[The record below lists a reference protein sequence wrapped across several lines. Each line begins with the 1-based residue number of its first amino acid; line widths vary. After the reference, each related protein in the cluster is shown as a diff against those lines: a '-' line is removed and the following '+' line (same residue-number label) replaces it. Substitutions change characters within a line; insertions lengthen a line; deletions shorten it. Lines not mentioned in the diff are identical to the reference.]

1 MEGAARPRIGT
12 TVTPAGTFFST
23 SIRRAVVNML
33 VRREEDCHPEGGID
47 RCKKPWVSSKA
58 TWIVVGVLAGL
69 IVLVTVSVLL
79 FFHFRGRRRERHE
92 DLEDRFHNADYG
104 LDELPGG
111 GKKSRPRPDDGFSS
125 SQSESPAGYGRRSR
139 DPLQVGSEPKYPSPG
154 HLNGR
159 QNQFERQ

>member
-12 TVTPAGTFFST
+12 TVTPAGTFWSSAKRT
-23 SIRRAVVNML
+23 VIDVL

-47 RCKKPWVSSKA
+47 RCKKPWVSSKV

-69 IVLVTVSVLL
+69 IVLATVSVLL
-79 FFHFRGRRRERHE
+79 FFHFRGRRRERQE
-92 DLEDRFHNADYG
+92 DLEDRFHDADYG

-111 GKKSRPRPDDGFSS
+111 GKKPRPRLDDEVS
-125 SQSESPAGYGRRSR
+125 SQRESSPGYGRRSR
-139 DPLQVGSEPKYPSPG
+139 EPLQVGSEPKYPPPG

-159 QNQFERQ
+159 QIPFQQ